1 MSLCSLFLIT
11 HYLYHSINPCLYPTD
26 IPTILFFVNLSLFKI
41 PSWHP
46 HTWHNHHRLP
56 KVFFVFCMEEDG
68 VHYGVLWYVIEWQLR
83 SVETWGQDS
92 KKVKLTECVLIATK
106 AWIVMLMWQTYYE
119 YEKQNES
126 KCKTMFLFVCFTSPF
141 CFYNHWVT
149 INIHLPTSDG
159 VIVCWLP
166 KLAFS
171 TDQTHSLVFWV
182 WLKMCLLEM
191 GWAPSR
197 LCFKRIQDISNIH
210 HILTHVLKMM

>member
-92 KKVKLTECVLIATK
+92 KKVKLTECVLIATNT
-106 AWIVMLMWQTYYE
+106 WIVMLIWQTYV
-119 YEKQNES
+119 
-126 KCKTMFLFVCFTSPF
+126 L
-141 CFYNHWVT
+141 
-149 INIHLPTSDG
+149 
-159 VIVCWLP
+159 
-166 KLAFS
+166 
-171 TDQTHSLVFWV
+171 WV
-182 WLKMCLLEM
+182 WEANFSFSIIAWVKMQNNVSFCLFYL
-191 GWAPSR
+191 P
-197 LCFKRIQDISNIH
+197 LLF
-210 HILTHVLKMM
+210 L